1 MDPKTGELVRAR
13 RSKLGLRLTEVAE
26 LARVPAETLEA
37 FEEGRGTITAA
48 ALDRVCY
55 ALSLDSGALREGRIE
70 RRPTA
75 SVFFLHGSFP
85 DFRDVED
92 RPKLAMVFDRS
103 LALIEINRLLGR
115 PAGLRTQLEPEEPTP
130 QAAMDGYR
138 LARDVR
144 SKLGNETDP
153 LLDIV
158 AMLEDRFDVLV
169 RMEALESWRMSA
181 LAMKEPQ
188 TGAAA
193 VVLNTMNERRAN
205 PHTARVDLVHELGHI
220 LFDPANGEVNL
231 IVDDES
237 DDERTL
243 THAEMRARAFA
254 AELLLP
260 LEGLRRLLGKPRY
273 EMSAPHALELVA
285 RARNE
290 FLTPIE
296 ITVNHLV
303 NREYI
308 VHWLREPLIEQAR
321 RAEPPRDV
329 AAPRAP
335 VVPAHDLLERRV
347 LEALA
352 RGLISGGRAR
362 ELLGLS
368 AWDELPA
375 DA

>member
-1 MDPKTGELVRAR
+1 MRAR

-37 FEEGRGTITAA
+37 FEDGRGTLTAA

-55 ALSLDSGALREGRIE
+55 ALALDSGALREGRIE

-92 RPKLAMVFDRS
+92 RPKLANVFDRS
-103 LALIEINRLLGR
+103 LALVEINRLLGR
-115 PAGLRTQLEPEEPTP
+115 PPGLRAELEPEEPTP
-130 QAAMDGYR
+130 DKPAKDGYR
-138 LARDVR
+138 LALHVR

-153 LLDIV
+153 LPDMV
-158 AMLEDRFDVLV
+158 ALLEERFDILV
-169 RMEALESWRMSA
+169 RMEALASWRMSA

-193 VVLNTMNERRAN
+193 AILNATSKRRAN
-205 PHTARVDLVHELGHI
+205 PHTARVDLAHELGHI
-220 LFDPANGEVNL
+220 LFDPANGEINL

-260 LEGLRRLLGKPRY
+260 LEGLRELLGKPRY
-273 EMSAPHALELVA
+273 EMSEARALDLVA
-285 RARNE
+285 RARSR
-290 FLTPIE
+290 FQTPIE
-296 ITVNHLV
+296 ITVNHLEH
-303 NREYI
+303 REYI
-308 VHWLREPLIEQAR
+308 VDWLREPLIEQAR
-321 RAEPPRDV
+321 RAEPPRDI

-335 VVPAHDLLERRV
+335 VVPARDLLERRV

-368 AWDELPA
+368 AWDKLPRA
-375 DA
+375 A